1 MPATTWTAGSQTNA
15 DGWSHNARGRGDLVI
30 VLLAV
35 PVRQAPFFDSPA
47 TWVEG
52 TQSAT
57 TFVEGSQTAS
67 TWTDGT
73 F

>member
-1 MPATTWTAGSQTNA
+1 MPATSWSEASQTNA
-15 DGWSHNARGRGDLVI
+15 DGWSHSARGRGDLVI

-47 TWVEG
+47 SWTEG

-57 TFVEGSQTAS
+57 TFVEGTKSADS
-67 TWTDGT
+67 WTEGT